1 MWGPATGPQLPCS
14 PRVARPWSTDGAGS
28 PMGMEQPQHG
38 PGAAHHS
45 GPVPPSTPTGA
56 LHPAVPL
63 ALPLLK
69 SRHCAARKEKGKKRS
84 GQGKRGRFSRFQN
97 FVLLGLRRGS
107 PGWEPGQRQS
117 RGQAGSRGGD
127 IHTSLPELPQTSR
140 REDGSFCGLKT
151 NGDVVVGT
159 GRGAA
164 KQPHRWHKLRM
175 EQVPPLS
182 PHCPCW
188 SPQGPV
194 PCPPC
199 QAVPP
204 KRFPLLRAGT
214 SKQQENQGHRADR
227 RCCQTPKMTSP

>member
-1 MWGPATGPQLPCS
+1 MGPQLPCS

-38 PGAAHHS
+38 PSAAHHS
-45 GPVPPSTPTGA
+45 SPVPPSTPTGA

-117 RGQAGSRGGD
+117 RGQAGSRGGGHPHVTAGAATD
-127 IHTSLPELPQTSR
+127 FMVRGWELLWPQNKRGRGGRDRQGRSQAAPPMAQA
-140 REDGSFCGLKT
+140 EDGA
-151 NGDVVVGT
+151 
-159 GRGAA
+159 GATT
-164 KQPHRWHKLRM
+164 
-175 EQVPPLS
+175 VPALS
-182 PHCPCW
+182 PRCPRW
-188 SPQGPV
+188 SPRGPV
-194 PCPPC
+194 PCPLC

-204 KRFPLLRAGT
+204 KRFPLLRAGA
-214 SKQQENQGHRADR
+214 SKQQENQGRRADR